1 MAAISS
7 AVAEIY
13 AFSEAI
19 KHAQFLI
26 WRMDDVEHKM
36 KRPIKIYEDN
46 KAMISYQKSTKTNS
60 KLRGIY
66 NLRWAWIKE
75 LKDMA
80 KIIAV
85 KVATVATIE
94 NIADLLTT
102 LTKCQQRPVIDRF
115 LEMMNIKI

>member
-1 MAAISS
+1 
-7 AVAEIY
+7 
-13 AFSEAI
+13 
-19 KHAQFLI
+19 
-26 WRMDDVEHKM
+26 MDDVEHKI

-85 KVATVATIE
+85 KVATTE
-94 NIADLLTT
+94 NIADL